1 MLHHSLLRM
10 WSLCRNLIHQTIASL
25 MAVAQ
30 VLLEEMES
38 ACEVYIAHDATGL
51 GADRA
56 SRLCC
61 RYQTNISMRWFPSE
75 ISILSN
81 FAFCFVP
88 IAVLGFVLMEKTK
101 ARHRCRLS
109 HVGLTGRVL
118 ECTPTSRLAFRFPGT
133 TPQSVP
139 AFNRRKS
146 RENLQCYCG
155 FPDSKSWATSSELL
169 RTAFGDSLKAR
180 RGAVRVRS

>member
-10 WSLCRNLIHQTIASL
+10 WSLCRNLINQTIASL

-38 ACEVYIAHDATGL
+38 ACEVYIAHDAKGL

-109 HVGLTGRVL
+109 HVGSYWAGPRMYTNLTFGIPVPRHHTTICARFQPPEV
-118 ECTPTSRLAFRFPGT
+118 TGKLAM
-133 TPQSVP
+133 
-139 AFNRRKS
+139 
-146 RENLQCYCG
+146 
-155 FPDSKSWATSSELL
+155 LL
-169 RTAFGDSLKAR
+169 WIS
-180 RGAVRVRS
+180 